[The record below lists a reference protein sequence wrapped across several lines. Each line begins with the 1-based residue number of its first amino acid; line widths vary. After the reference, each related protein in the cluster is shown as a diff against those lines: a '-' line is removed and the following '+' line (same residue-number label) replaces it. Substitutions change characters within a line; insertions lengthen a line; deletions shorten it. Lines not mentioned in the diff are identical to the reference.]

1 MNHQLST
8 ISKTYPPWNWE
19 THMAPETRPSQK
31 VPTTIS
37 SRYNFSFNE
46 DSFEYYWSIMLKIKA
61 AVKVQG
67 SYLFFFT
74 LKVWFV
80 FCKGI
85 SFHPCGTRPEET
97 KKPGLTCRKTHQTR
111 QDCWSTYPPKLKYIP
126 LKFPGFLFSRPS
138 GENYGVFISSDHKVA
153 DIFWGYLLG
162 RG

>member
-1 MNHQLST
+1 MTFDFVELLCNNKRVMNHQLST

-97 KKPGLTCRKTHQTR
+97 KNQASHVEKHTKHGRIAGQPIPPNSSIYLWNFRVFCLAGLQGK
-111 QDCWSTYPPKLKYIP
+111 IM
-126 LKFPGFLFSRPS
+126 GFS
-138 GENYGVFISSDHKVA
+138 
-153 DIFWGYLLG
+153 
-162 RG
+162 